1 MQLRVKLSQICLGI
15 SPLHWTD
22 SQGTMRDTTNPQTN
36 GATSSTP
43 PPVPAEFP
51 SQLPAMTLPPFF
63 QGFTGAP
70 GQMPFMFPHSFMPH
84 VHGMGF
90 PPPVQGSPTA
100 TIDLTEGSQKRG
112 SQDCLTDRSKPTKKK
127 KVVKKKKKIE
137 VVELDDTKEDVELM
151 KQFGPW
157 KDHWVIQL
165 ITVRSEMQ
173 NTFSAPP
180 KQGIVCYQFVLYF
193 VFFFSP
199 KHISHICYVC
209 SVHCSFIWC
218 QHCVPSTAQFFWPN
232 ADAFCPI
239 LLCLPHFWPLLCT
252 LFRLQSFH
260 YRASG
265 AEQKGFSL

>member
-1 MQLRVKLSQICLGI
+1 
-15 SPLHWTD
+15 
-22 SQGTMRDTTNPQTN
+22 
-36 GATSSTP
+36 
-43 PPVPAEFP
+43 
-51 SQLPAMTLPPFF
+51 
-63 QGFTGAP
+63 
-70 GQMPFMFPHSFMPH
+70 
-84 VHGMGF
+84 
-90 PPPVQGSPTA
+90 
-100 TIDLTEGSQKRG
+100 
-112 SQDCLTDRSKPTKKK
+112 
-127 KVVKKKKKIE
+127 
-137 VVELDDTKEDVELM
+137 M

-165 ITVRSEMQ
+165 IAVRSEMH

-209 SVHCSFIWC
+209 SAHCSFIWC
-218 QHCVPSTAQFFWPN
+218 QHSVPSTAQLFWPN

-239 LLCLPHFWPLLCT
+239 FLCLPHFWPLLCT

-265 AEQKGFSL
+265 AEQKGFSCRFFYFFYLPQSTQSQNSKVFCCYWGAFCWGDFQ